1 MYIELMPCKP
11 AVMAVLNSNFL
22 LQHADASLLKSE
34 NNSMYFESTLQ
45 VLHVLVNGKPPEN
58 ANMNLLDPF

>member
-34 NNSMYFESTLQ
+34 NKSMYSVYFESTLQ
-45 VLHVLVNGKPPEN
+45 VLHSIGEWETSRK
-58 ANMNLLDPF
+58 F